1 MSHSSLQTSLEISA
15 PDHEIQLLIEAIAA
29 IAAVDLGQDP
39 EISDALHDAFHEES
53 HDGDRLQGIRDV
65 FESTGGVSLMVST
78 EREDP
83 EGPLSIYGMENAEVA
98 ALGEV
103 IRRTCPS
110 ALPMSFA
117 YSYSDSRPQTGA
129 FGGGIVAITA
139 DGVDIENTVML
150 SERFAAETRGD
161 VPLDDLQKA
170 ALAAYDA
177 DDGDV
182 SMRIEGLGINA
193 IRRMTY
199 EGTLG
204 DPLAVFVLGEVA
216 DAKGDAGQ
224 AAEMMRTAI
233 EQLESVA
240 QALEAIAEKPAA
252 VESPR

>member
-1 MSHSSLQTSLEISA
+1 MSHSSLQTSLEVIA
-15 PDHEIQLLIEAIAA
+15 PENEIQLLIEAIAA

-39 EISDALHDAFHEES
+39 EISDALHDAFHDES
-53 HDGDRLQGIRDV
+53 HDDDRLRGIRDV

-150 SERFAAETRGD
+150 SERFAAETRND
-161 VPLDDLQKA
+161 VPLSDLQTA
-170 ALAAYDA
+170 ALAAYDG
-177 DDGDV
+177 DDGDTLL
-182 SMRIEGLGINA
+182 RLQGRGYNA
-193 IRRMTY
+193 ISRMAY
-199 EGTLG
+199 DGGLG
-204 DPLAVFVLGEVA
+204 DPLALFVIGEVH
-216 DAKGDAGQ
+216 DAKGDAAQ
-224 AAEMMRTAI
+224 AAEMMRTAVA
-233 EQLESVA
+233 QLEAVA
-240 QALEAIAEKPAA
+240 HALDAIAEKSAD